1 MICKKHLV
9 KWKYLSW
16 EKLMILNHSVFC
28 LLFGDICLNTIY
40 YLIIKLC
47 VTALY
52 ILVWFIEVKFVC
64 SLKSYLPLNSLACDL
79 DCFLVCFFGVV
90 VVILGK
96 STPHLEHSCFSAFS
110 YALFSLAA
118 CWSAYFKSSISSKNP
133 WGRWRLPLI
142 RKNLTWNRY
151 FILLCSQMSLQS
163 FVSTI
168 SSTVKPLLNGHLV
181 LNGDPY

>member
-52 ILVWFIEVKFVC
+52 ILVWFIEVNFVC
-64 SLKSYLPLNSLACDL
+64 LLKSYLPVNSLACDL

-133 WGRWRLPLI
+133 WRRWRLPLI
-142 RKNLTWNRY
+142 RKKLD
-151 FILLCSQMSLQS
+151 LKQVLD
-163 FVSTI
+163 
-168 SSTVKPLLNGHLV
+168 LV
-181 LNGDPY
+181 LFTNVITIFC